1 MEKVYPNSKEGTLSL
16 LREESTINL
25 PEDNNNIN
33 VESDPC
39 VEGVWK
45 VDIDPK
51 TNDEDNV
58 VIVYLAGYVDPW
70 GMKRIVNDWESGR
83 IVK

>member
-1 MEKVYPNSKEGTLSL
+1 MEKIYPDSKEGTLAL

-25 PEDNNNIN
+25 SEDNNNIN

-45 VDIDPK
+45 VEIDPE
-51 TNDEDNV
+51 TNDDDNV
-58 VIVYLAGYVDPW
+58 VIVYLAGYVNPW
-70 GMKRIVNDWESGR
+70 GMKRIVNDWESGW